1 MTCAPLLVLHV
12 LCVCVCV
19 CVCVQEKKQL
29 LKDHPEATSVD
40 IHEVLNLA
48 RRRRRLLHSPRF
60 PSPWARLHRA
70 EMLERGLVLLEQ
82 GEKNGAG
89 RTEAEAAAVSAMAV
103 KILGSFTDKLTVAWD
118 WLKEKASCFAAAS
131 MGLVQAAAGVVGSL
145 LNNLRVEISPMKFA
159 ANVAIQ
165 GAGAAACMAK
175 PIVIFEMGKLWP
187 SEKQNTPEEY
197 ALAGKSVLNF
207 MGVLLRNV
215 FNWLKEQV
223 AAIFASGSNVMGFV
237 DKCVIPSVFK
247 SKTAATTTTTT
258 TTTTKA
264 PKKLNALEKLFKK
277 TSISQLIGNIK
288 AKWTE
293 GLAFTKQPLKVWTDE
308 ILKIQ
313 NGTSKLTF
321 VANMFKIVRCLRCTP
336 SLPPIVLLLPCSSL
350 SPPTVNKT
358 TIF

>member
-1 MTCAPLLVLHV
+1 M
-12 LCVCVCV
+12 CVCA
-19 CVCVQEKKQL
+19 EKKQI
-29 LKDHPEATSVD
+29 LKDHPEAATSVD

-48 RRRRRLLHSPRF
+48 RRRRLLHSPRF

-70 EMLERGLVLLEQ
+70 EMLERGLSVLLEQ
-82 GEKNGAG
+82 GEKSGAG

-131 MGLVQAAAGVVGSL
+131 MGIVQAAAGVVGSL

-159 ANVAIQ
+159 VSAALQ
-165 GAGAAACMAK
+165 GAGAGACMAK
-175 PIVIFEMGKLWP
+175 PIVLLDMGKLWP
-187 SEKQNTPEEY
+187 SKKLNTPEDY
-197 ALAGKSVLNF
+197 ALAGKSVLGF

-215 FNWLKEQV
+215 FKWLKEQFD
-223 AAIFASGSNVMGFV
+223 AIFASGSNVMGFV
-237 DKCVIPSVFK
+237 DKCVIPSAFK

-258 TTTTKA
+258 TTTTTQA

-293 GLAFTKQPLKVWTDE
+293 GLAFTTQSLEVWTDE

-313 NGTSKLTF
+313 NGTSKNVF
-321 VANMFKIVRCLRCTP
+321 VSTMFKIVRCSCVPQST
-336 SLPPIVLLLPCSSL
+336 PIV
-350 SPPTVNKT
+350 
-358 TIF
+358 